1 MDSNLH
7 KKNKIYK
14 SLKTENE
21 SIKTKIQKKLF
32 SDKKNSVEKN
42 NEKINPIAEIEQ
54 LKNLNFEIENEIS
67 NIDFLIEHKNKIK
80 LNIKNSS
87 LNKEK
92 DTVFYNYK
100 NDKNISEVSDILN
113 DKINQIKK
121 NYKIALIEKEKKEKE
136 INTIK
141 RKIELTKEDID
152 DKFNNSV
159 LKEEIIENTESTLT
173 SQRITNFSEKWKN
186 KNNKYLTEIN
196 NFKSDTSNLMIKN
209 NIIGFNIN
217 KELDYKAKTNLN
229 INKIFNN
236 NINDFQISQKENNDS
251 KNDDENENHKS
262 FNSSQY
268 SESLEEEIELE
279 QEQDEKD
286 EIYSIKKINSPRCL
300 SYDNSNTENSK
311 NESDNEDEPEEFILD
326 INEEPDFMFTN
337 ICERGSH

>member
-1 MDSNLH
+1 M
-7 KKNKIYK
+7 
-14 SLKTENE
+14 
-21 SIKTKIQKKLF
+21 
-32 SDKKNSVEKN
+32 
-42 NEKINPIAEIEQ
+42 
-54 LKNLNFEIENEIS
+54 
-67 NIDFLIEHKNKIK
+67 
-80 LNIKNSS
+80 
-87 LNKEK
+87 
-92 DTVFYNYK
+92 
-100 NDKNISEVSDILN
+100 
-113 DKINQIKK
+113 
-121 NYKIALIEKEKKEKE
+121 IEKQKKEKE

-141 RKIELTKEDID
+141 RKIDLTKEDID

-159 LKEEIIENTESTLT
+159 IKEEIIENTESTLT

-186 KNNKYLTEIN
+186 KNNKYLAEIN

-217 KELDYKAKTNLN
+217 KDLGYKTKTNVR
-229 INKIFNN
+229 INRIFNN
-236 NINDFQISQKENNDS
+236 NINDVEINQKENNDC
-251 KNDDENENHKS
+251 KNDDENEDHKS

-326 INEEPDFMFTN
+326 INEEPDFMFAN